1 MERLRQKRPRLALD
15 FDDYQELRQ
24 EVLSRDGWRCQI
36 CGALRE
42 LEIHH
47 MQKRSDLGSD
57 AAENL
62 ITLCFACHRRQHSCA
77 LR

>member
-1 MERLRQKRPRLALD
+1 MEGLRQKRPRLALA
-15 FDDYQELRQ
+15 FDDYKALRE

-36 CGALRE
+36 CGALRD

-57 AAENL
+57 VTLNL
-62 ITLCFACHRRQHSCA
+62 VTLCSSCHRREHRGC
-77 LR
+77 R

>member
-1 MERLRQKRPRLALD
+1 MERLRQKRPRLALER
-15 FDDYQELRQ
+15 DDYQELRQ

-36 CGALRE
+36 CGTLRD

-47 MQKRSDLGSD
+47 IQKRSDLGSD

-62 ITLCFACHRRQHSCA
+62 ITLCFACHHRQHNRA
-77 LR
+77 L